1 MAVDNF
7 IPEVWRAA
15 LLASLKKA
23 LVYAA
28 PGVANRNY
36 EGDIAR
42 AGDTVRITSVGRPT
56 IGTYVPNVTTI
67 SPETLTTGQRTLT
80 VDQSKYFAFEI
91 DDVDARQVAG
101 TLMGEAMTEAAY
113 ALRDVA
119 DRYVG
124 GLYTQAQSANQL
136 GTIVVDAS
144 TPLVAYDSIL
154 VPLKVKLDEASVPT
168 EGRYCIVPPWLHGR
182 LLRDNRFIDA
192 SASGSTDP
200 LLNGRVGR
208 AAGFDIYVS
217 NNCPNPTADHNVVTA
232 GHPMAV
238 TYAEQIANTEAY
250 RPESS
255 FSDAVKGLHVYGAKV
270 IRPEAL
276 ATAVADPTT

>member
-56 IGTYVPNVTTI
+56 IGTYVPNVTVI
-67 SPETLTTGQRTLT
+67 APETLTTGQRTLT
-80 VDQSKYFAFEI
+80 VDQSKYFAFEV

-101 TLMGEAMTEAAY
+101 TLMGEAMTESAY

-119 DRYVG
+119 DRYVA
-124 GLYTQAQSANQL
+124 GLYTQAQAANQL

-182 LLRDNRFIDA
+182 LLRDNRFVDA

-217 NNCPNPTADHNVVTA
+217 NNTPNPTADHNVVTA

>member
-144 TPLVAYDSIL
+144 TPRVAYDSIL